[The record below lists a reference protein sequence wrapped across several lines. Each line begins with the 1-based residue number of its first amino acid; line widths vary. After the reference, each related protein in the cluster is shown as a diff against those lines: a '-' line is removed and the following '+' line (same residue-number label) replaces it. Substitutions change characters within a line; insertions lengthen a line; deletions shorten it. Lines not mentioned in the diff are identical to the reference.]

1 MLLIFANI
9 QLYIYIYPKISNNY
23 PKKMNENFKF
33 VENNHTK
40 GLIESLKILALEA
53 GDSLSGYVGKV
64 LKKHVASKTKNNLGE
79 TRDHIDI
86 QD

>member
-9 QLYIYIYPKISNNY
+9 QLYIYIYPNISNIY
-23 PKKMNENFKF
+23 PNKMNNNFKF

-40 GLIESLKILALEA
+40 GLVESLKILALEA

-64 LKKHVASKTKNNLGE
+64 LKKHVAKKTKNNLGE

>member
-1 MLLIFANI
+1 M
-9 QLYIYIYPKISNNY
+9 KD
-23 PKKMNENFKF
+23 NFRF
-33 VENNHTK
+33 VETKQTK
-40 GLIESLKILALEA
+40 GLVHELDKLAELESR
-53 GDSLSGYVGKV
+53 SLNNYIGQV

>member
-1 MLLIFANI
+1 M
-9 QLYIYIYPKISNNY
+9 
-23 PKKMNENFKF
+23 
-33 VENNHTK
+33 ENNHTK
-40 GLIESLKILALEA
+40 GLVESLKILALEA

-64 LKKHVASKTKNNLGE
+64 LKKHVAKKTKNNLGE